1 VPRRSHG
8 NESKRPRSGSSN
20 LGHAAIEDELD
31 AGDVATLVWQPRP
44 RFPCDRAVS
53 CRPPCPR
60 IFSLFFSHAQG
71 IAVARGG
78 STSRLTAFTQV
89 LRSLRSVVK
98 ARTRERTVGIARHT
112 TGKPRV
118 DSVLQSTS
126 FLAFH
131 YSNIVIRISYT
142 ISAVWLG
149 MLNFFFLTASLS
161 GLTCAPTVPLSRTIA
176 LLPFASAAFAS
187 TCALNNRSWLPASSS
202 M

>member
-1 VPRRSHG
+1 MAVRDGERYIAEAL
-8 NESKRPRSGSSN
+8 ESVF
-20 LGHAAIEDELD
+20 AQ
-31 AGDVATLVWQPRP
+31 T
-44 RFPCDRAVS
+44 
-53 CRPPCPR
+53 RPPDEV
-60 IFSLFFSHAQG
+60 I
-71 IAVARGG
+71 VVDDG
-78 STSRLTAFTQV
+78 S
-89 LRSLRSVVK
+89 K
-98 ARTRERTVGIARHT
+98 DGTVGIARHT